1 MLLWGLLV
9 NLSAAISYSFSTR
22 VEAVVLRYVM
32 FNVQHEKSKEVFWLE
47 INFVVFFMNIFSCT
61 LILYLNSITFNRK
74 QIYDYVSVC
83 LLIDSLIYF

>member
-9 NLSAAISYSFSTR
+9 NLSAASAYSFSTR

-47 INFVVFFMNIFSCT
+47 INFVVLFYEYLF
-61 LILYLNSITFNRK
+61 LYINLVFKFNYI
-74 QIYDYVSVC
+74 Q
-83 LLIDSLIYF
+83 